1 MEVLTLAECEEA
13 LRNPPVPSK
22 VLSRIL
28 ESLIAHIQVN
38 QNASETVV
46 KMMKDIKE
54 LISPMFQRLD
64 ILEKELGDSKKEL
77 EETKKELEETK
88 KELKET
94 KKDLEEMKKKWES
107 LKTLEDNLL
116 IGQLAFTLEEE
127 LVIEFLKDTDIS
139 PKHVTIHQIFI
150 ALRNENDYM
159 LPLTPEQ
166 KVIINANLK
175 KLEREYQ
182 LDHRLYLTIT
192 ALKKGRN
199 TKAHPSIENISTHL
213 SDMVSPSD
221 KEAVDRML
229 AILQNLRG
237 RNAK

>member
-38 QNASETVV
+38 QNASETVA

-64 ILEKELGDSKKEL
+64 ILEKELGDS
-77 EETKKELEETK
+77 KKELEETK